1 MNDLNTGKKIVK
13 KNNIEG
19 GNYRN
24 KIDYK
29 YINIY
34 LIYQIIKIIIVNYFR
49 KIVMIRKYYKK

>member
-34 LIYQIIKIIIVNYFR
+34 LIY
-49 KIVMIRKYYKK
+49 